1 MNPTPRTLPLN
12 YLPSSYLPLTAP
24 PLRALPLRR
33 QPSRALPPLLPL
45 LLAAGALALLS
56 GCSDHGTP
64 SPQAGE
70 SSAEAAPAAPTDTAD
85 VYEVRGQLVE
95 LPDPEDPLSSFI
107 VHHEAIDDFRN
118 MEGEIQGMDSMTM
131 PFPLADDVSLEGVSV
146 GDRVVM
152 DLVVDWEA
160 DPVIQ
165 VTRVEKLDADTE
177 LDFRGA
183 RPGEG
188 GSSGESEEG
197 EGPG

>member
-1 MNPTPRTLPLN
+1 MNPTPRALPLN
-12 YLPSSYLPLTAP
+12 YPPLTAP
-24 PLRALPLRR
+24 PLPAR
-33 QPSRALPPLLPL
+33 PSSTLPPLLL
-45 LLAAGALALLS
+45 LLVAAGVLSLLS
-56 GCSDHGTP
+56 GCSDHRTP

-70 SSAEAAPAAPTDTAD
+70 SSAETAQAAPTDTAI

-107 VHHEAIDDFRN
+107 VHHEAIDNFRN

-131 PFPLADDVSLEGVSV
+131 PFPLADDISLEGVSV

-165 VTRVEKLDADTE
+165 VTRVEKLAPDTE
-177 LDFRGA
+177 LDFRSA
-183 RPGEG
+183 RPDDEG
-188 GSSGESEEG
+188 GGGDSEEG